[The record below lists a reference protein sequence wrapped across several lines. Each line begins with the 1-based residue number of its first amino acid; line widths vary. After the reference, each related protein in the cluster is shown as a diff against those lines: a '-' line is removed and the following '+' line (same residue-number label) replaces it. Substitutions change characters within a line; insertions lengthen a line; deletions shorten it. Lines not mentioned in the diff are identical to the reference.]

1 MPENKEP
8 LQRIVGLV
16 SGSDPVKKN
25 TTKGELVSFRL
36 QQRKSYDQGDDAF
49 YQVTVWNEKLQPVVL
64 AEISRGDQVVV
75 EGYFR
80 PQQGDYAPDF
90 TAFRVGRV
98 EWLRRETL
106 EPTPNNY

>member
-1 MPENKEP
+1 MPEGKEP

-16 SGSDPVKKN
+16 SGSDPAKKN
-25 TTKGELVSFRL
+25 TNKGELVSFRL
-36 QQRKSYDQGDDAF
+36 QQRKSYEQGDDTF
-49 YQVTVWNEKLQPVVL
+49 YNVTIWHEKLQPVVL
-64 AEISRGDQVVV
+64 AEVSRGDQVVV

-90 TAFRVGRV
+90 TAFRVGRI

-106 EPTPNNY
+106 EPTKTDY